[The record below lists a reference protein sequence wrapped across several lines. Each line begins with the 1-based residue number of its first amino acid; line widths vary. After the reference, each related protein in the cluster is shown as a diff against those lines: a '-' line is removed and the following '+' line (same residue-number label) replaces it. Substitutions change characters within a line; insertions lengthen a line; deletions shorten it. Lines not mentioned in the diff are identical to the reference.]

1 MSILSGECS
10 YLYIRN
16 LMTVYL
22 AYSIYSYVASVVSWR
37 IEKLYKTQNDNKK
50 IKIWFV
56 LKNIF
61 RVTGTAFLIT
71 HLLS

>member
-1 MSILSGECS
+1 MS
-10 YLYIRN
+10 
-16 LMTVYL
+16 VYL
-22 AYSIYSYVASVVSWR
+22 AYSVYSYIASVVSWR
-37 IEKLYKTQNDNKK
+37 IEKLYRNLNEEKQ

-61 RVTGTAFLIT
+61 RVTGTAFLIA

>member
-1 MSILSGECS
+1 MS
-10 YLYIRN
+10 
-16 LMTVYL
+16 VYL
-22 AYSIYSYVASVVSWR
+22 AYSVYSYIASVVSWR
-37 IEKLYKTQNDNKK
+37 IEKLYRNQNEEKQ

-61 RVTGTAFLIT
+61 RVTGTAFLIA